1 MVLEMCVLLLR
12 DAEKEGVDR
21 SVQDSHDH
29 PWEKHLKG
37 IAGARSV
44 LPPIIKNFCGFQKYS
59 SLIRTVLDFGLDGGK
74 RDEARC
80 HFYFL
85 GNLKPHHSFF
95 SKHHWTKTSLLH
107 LSICSVVVESACLGS
122 QEPVGMSLSL
132 SIQGGQAGSSPSA
145 TVGIFMEIV
154 DATNCALPSQ
164 QHTCSHPPPR
174 TSLVHTFSYSFKSNP
189 IRAPACYAWEHRDH
203 LFHLSIETFAI
214 YCGWRFFGVNFT
226 VPPCNLEWYL
236 RGL

>member
-1 MVLEMCVLLLR
+1 MPFLLLGKSQTTPFFFFKTPLNQNKSSALVHLFR
-12 DAEKEGVDR
+12 SGGVC
-21 SVQDSHDH
+21 
-29 PWEKHLKG
+29 
-37 IAGARSV
+37 
-44 LPPIIKNFCGFQKYS
+44 LP
-59 SLIRTVLDFGLDGGK
+59 GLT
-74 RDEARC
+74 RASW
-80 HFYFL
+80 
-85 GNLKPHHSFF
+85 N
-95 SKHHWTKTSLLH
+95 
-107 LSICSVVVESACLGS
+107 V
-122 QEPVGMSLSL
+122 SLSL

>member
-1 MVLEMCVLLLR
+1 MCVLLLR

-29 PWEKHLKG
+29 TWEKHLKG

-95 SKHHWTKTSLLH
+95 FKTPLNQNKSSALVH
-107 LSICSVVVESACLGS
+107 LFRSGGVCLPGLTRAS
-122 QEPVGMSLSL
+122 WNVSLSL

-189 IRAPACYAWEHRDH
+189 IRAPACYA
-203 LFHLSIETFAI
+203 
-214 YCGWRFFGVNFT
+214 
-226 VPPCNLEWYL
+226 
-236 RGL
+236 